1 MDNVSIFSVCLI
13 NYFTLLGNF
22 QGILEKEIQPS
33 LHSSV
38 NNNMARATNMF
49 SVNVQLATEFQG
61 GLRDTYRV
69 RTNPKGWVLLINN
82 ENFESETV
90 KTRIGADRDER
101 NLEILFIQLRF
112 RVLVRRDLTKQNMIE
127 ELKR

>member
-1 MDNVSIFSVCLI
+1 M
-13 NYFTLLGNF
+13 T
-22 QGILEKEIQPS
+22 
-33 LHSSV
+33 
-38 NNNMARATNMF
+38 RAPNMF

-61 GLRDTYRV
+61 DLRDTYRV

-101 NLEILFIQLRF
+101 NLEILFIQLGF

-127 ELKR
+127 KLKR